1 MFFTLSPL
9 AGCMLGLMLIIVLIW
24 TVIKSVGRK
33 MPSTDPDFDGKYK
46 EIMKNMGPMTW
57 QEHIVSAV
65 IIIAFVALVA
75 WIAS

>member
-9 AGCMLGLMLIIVLIW
+9 AGCLLGLMLIIVLIW

-33 MPSTDPDFDGKYK
+33 MPSTDPDFDRKYK
-46 EIMKNMGPMTW
+46 EVMKNMGPMTW

-65 IIIAFVALVA
+65 IIIAFIALVA

>member
-9 AGCMLGLMLIIVLIW
+9 AECLLGLMLIIALIW

-46 EIMKNMGPMTW
+46 EVMKNMGPMTW

>member
-9 AGCMLGLMLIIVLIW
+9 AECLLGLMLIIALIW

-46 EIMKNMGPMTW
+46 EVMKNMGPMTW

-65 IIIAFVALVA
+65 IIIAFIALVA